1 MDEDLAMND
10 TDIGVPV
17 LERPESEVNS
27 LRMLVAIASY
37 GEKNLRFLKEI
48 IAEYRKMALQVDIVV
63 LANAAKDLGSDV
75 DVRVGLP
82 TSNPWSLP
90 FAHKPIF
97 AAAADRYDLFLY
109 SEDDI
114 RITEVHIRALLRVTR
129 HLQSDEVAGF
139 LRYEVDREGN
149 RWLPDVHGAFHWNPD
164 AVKRRGPYVVGE
176 FTNEHAAC
184 YLLTRAQLH
193 AALRSG
199 GFLTGPREG
208 RYDMLCTAA
217 TDPYT
222 CCGLRKVVCISELDD
237 FLVHHM
243 SNRYAGEV
251 GLPLTQ
257 CRVQIEAQFAILEG
271 REPASTAFETESLMP
286 TREWSKCYYEPAS
299 DAVLELI
306 RPDDRY
312 ILSVGSGAGA
322 TEICLRDHGAV
333 VTAIPLDSIIGVCV
347 ARQGIE
353 VVTGRMEEC
362 LARLQGRRFDCVLI
376 TNLLHL
382 RPQSA
387 PLLERLARLT
397 RARSFIISGPN
408 FRTLRVWAK
417 RALCRSRYHTLGSI
431 DDSGINIV
439 GPRELRRALHAA
451 GLEIREVRWF
461 TPHSRHAL
469 EERMGVLGSTSW
481 VLRAARTGQGA

>member
-1 MDEDLAMND
+1 MEEDLAMND
-10 TDIGVPV
+10 TRIGFPI
-17 LERPESEVNS
+17 LDRPESEAGS

-37 GEKNLRFLKEI
+37 GEKNLHFLKEI
-48 IAEYRKMALQVDIVV
+48 IAEYRRMALQVDIVV
-63 LANAAKDLGSDV
+63 LTNAAKSLGADV

-82 TSNPWSLP
+82 TKNPWSLP

-114 RITEVHIRALLRVTR
+114 RITEAHIRALLRVTR
-129 HLQSDEVAGF
+129 HLQCDEVAGY
-139 LRYEVDREGN
+139 LRYEVDHAGN
-149 RWLPDVHGAFHWNPD
+149 RWLPDVHGAFHWKPD
-164 AVKRRGPYVVGE
+164 AVKRRGPYVLGE

-184 YLLTRAQLH
+184 YVLTRAQLH
-193 AALRSG
+193 TALRSG
-199 GFLTGPREG
+199 GFLTEPHEG
-208 RYDMLCTAA
+208 RYDMLCSAA

-222 CCGLRKVVCISELDD
+222 RCGLRKVVCISELDD

-251 GLPLTQ
+251 GLALAQ
-257 CRVQIEAQFAILEG
+257 CRVQIEAQFSILEG
-271 REPASTAFETESLMP
+271 REPASTAFETESRML
-286 TREWSKCYYEPAS
+286 TRQWSKDYYEPAS
-299 DAVLELI
+299 DAALEMI
-306 RPDDRY
+306 RANDMS
-312 ILSVGSGAGA
+312 ILSVGCGAGA
-322 TEICLRDHGAV
+322 NEIRLRDRGAA
-333 VTAIPLDSIIGVCV
+333 VTAIPLDSIIGVCA

-353 VVTGRMEEC
+353 VVAGRLEEC

-387 PLLERLARLT
+387 PLLEQLAGLT
-397 RARSFIISGPN
+397 RARSFVICGPN

-417 RALCRSRYHTLGSI
+417 RALRRSSYHKLGSFEE
-431 DDSGINIV
+431 SGINMV
-439 GPRELRRALHAA
+439 GPPELRRALHTA
-451 GLEIREVRWF
+451 GLEVREVRWF
-461 TPHSRHAL
+461 TPHTCRAL

-481 VLRAARTGQGA
+481 ALRAARPGEA

>member
-1 MDEDLAMND
+1 MND
-10 TDIGVPV
+10 AGIGVPILV
-17 LERPESEVNS
+17 RPESEADS
-27 LRMLVAIASY
+27 LRMLVVIASY

-48 IAEYRKMALQVDIVV
+48 IAEYRRMALQVDIVV
-63 LANAAKDLGSDV
+63 LSNAAKSLGSNV
-75 DVRVGLP
+75 DVRVGIP
-82 TSNPWSLP
+82 TRNPWSLP

-114 RITEVHIRALLRVTR
+114 RITEAHIRALLRVTR
-129 HLQSDEVAGF
+129 HLQSDEIAGY

-149 RWLPDVHGAFHWNPD
+149 RWLPDVHGAFHWKAD
-164 AVKRRGPYVVGE
+164 GVKRRGPYVFGE

-199 GFLTGPREG
+199 GFLTGPHEG
-208 RYDMLCTAA
+208 RHDMLCTAA
-217 TDPYT
+217 TGPYT

-243 SNRYAGEV
+243 SNRYAGEM
-251 GLPLTQ
+251 GLTLTQ
-257 CRVQIEAQFAILEG
+257 CRVQIEAQFSILEG
-271 REPASTAFETESLMP
+271 RERASTAFETESRMLN
-286 TREWSKCYYEPAS
+286 REWSKCYDEPAS

-306 RPDDRY
+306 KPDDRH
-312 ILSVGSGAGA
+312 ILSVGCGAGA
-322 TEICLRDHGAV
+322 TEIRLRDRGAA
-333 VTAIPLDSIIGVCV
+333 VTAIPLDSIIGVGV

-353 VVTGRMEEC
+353 VVPGRLEEC
-362 LARLQGRRFDCVLI
+362 LARWQGRRFDCVLI

-387 PLLERLARLT
+387 PLLERLAGLT
-397 RARSFIISGPN
+397 RARSFIICGPN

-417 RALCRSRYHTLGSI
+417 RALRRSYYHELGSF
-431 DDSGINIV
+431 DKSGINIV
-439 GPRELRRALHAA
+439 GPREIRRALHAA
-451 GLEIREVRWF
+451 GLEVCKVRWF
-461 TPHSRHAL
+461 TPHTRRAL

-481 VLRAARTGQGA
+481 ALRAARTG

>member
-1 MDEDLAMND
+1 MND
-10 TDIGVPV
+10 ARIGVRA
-17 LERPESEVNS
+17 LDRPESETGS

-37 GEKNLRFLKEI
+37 GAKNLQFLQKI
-48 IAEYRKMALQVDIVV
+48 IAEYRSMALQVDIVV
-63 LANAAKDLGSDV
+63 LTNAAKDLGPGV

-82 TSNPWSLP
+82 TRNPWSLP

-114 RITEVHIRALLRVTR
+114 LITEAHIRALLRVTR
-129 HLQSDEVAGF
+129 HLLPDEVAGF
-139 LRYEVDREGN
+139 LRYELDQEGN
-149 RWLPDVHGAFHWNPD
+149 RWLPEIHGAFHWKPE
-164 AVKRRGPYVVGE
+164 AVRRRGPYVIGE

-184 YLLTRAQLH
+184 YVLTQAQLH

-199 GFLTGPREG
+199 GFLTGPHEG
-208 RYDMLCTAA
+208 RHDMLCTAA

-222 CCGLRKVVCISELDD
+222 CCGLRKVVCISELDA

-251 GLPLTQ
+251 GLALAQ
-257 CRVQIEAQFAILEG
+257 CRVQIEAQFAILKG
-271 REPASTAFETESLMP
+271 REPASTAFETESRMLQ
-286 TREWSKCYYEPAS
+286 REWSKIYYEPAS
-299 DAVLELI
+299 DVVLDLI
-306 RPDDRY
+306 RPDERR
-312 ILSVGSGAGA
+312 ILSVGCGAGA
-322 TEICLRDHGAV
+322 SEIRLRDRGAT
-333 VTAIPLDSIIGVCV
+333 VTAIPLDSIIGACV

-353 VVTGRMEEC
+353 VVAGRLEEC
-362 LARLQGRRFDCVLI
+362 LARLQSKRFDCVLI

-382 RPQSA
+382 RPESA
-387 PLLERLARLT
+387 PLLEQLAGLT
-397 RARSFIISGPN
+397 RGGSFVICGPN
-408 FRTLRVWAK
+408 FRTLRVRAK
-417 RALCRSRYHTLGSI
+417 RALRRSWYHRLRAF
-431 DDSGINIV
+431 DESGINVV

-461 TPHSRHAL
+461 SARTCHPL

-481 VLRAARTGQGA
+481 ALRAACAKEA